1 SDILVVLTLLLNQD
15 IIKITLSEEEF
26 LKVYQDV
33 KIGDTLLLSIKA
45 FNPIIVG
52 KLDK

>member
-1 SDILVVLTLLLNQD
+1 
-15 IIKITLSEEEF
+15 
-26 LKVYQDV
+26 
-33 KIGDTLLLSIKA
+33 IGDTLLLSIKA

>member
-1 SDILVVLTLLLNQD
+1 
-15 IIKITLSEEEF
+15 
-26 LKVYQDV
+26 QDV

>member
-26 LKVYQDV
+26 LKAYQDV

>member
-1 SDILVVLTLLLNQD
+1 
-15 IIKITLSEEEF
+15 
-26 LKVYQDV
+26 DV

>member
-1 SDILVVLTLLLNQD
+1 
-15 IIKITLSEEEF
+15 EF
-26 LKVYQDV
+26 LKSYKDV

-52 KLDK
+52 KL

>member
-1 SDILVVLTLLLNQD
+1 
-15 IIKITLSEEEF
+15 
-26 LKVYQDV
+26 
-33 KIGDTLLLSIKA
+33 GDTLLLSIKA

>member
-1 SDILVVLTLLLNQD
+1 RTYKN
-15 IIKITLSEEEF
+15 
-26 LKVYQDV
+26 V

>member
-1 SDILVVLTLLLNQD
+1 SY
-15 IIKITLSEEEF
+15 K
-26 LKVYQDV
+26 DV

>member
-1 SDILVVLTLLLNQD
+1 SDILVIFTLLLNQD
-15 IIKITLSEEEF
+15 IVKITLSEEEF
-26 LKVYQDV
+26 LKAYQDV

>member
-1 SDILVVLTLLLNQD
+1 
-15 IIKITLSEEEF
+15 LSEEEF
-26 LKVYQDV
+26 LRTYKNV

>member
-1 SDILVVLTLLLNQD
+1 
-15 IIKITLSEEEF
+15 IKITLSEEEF
-26 LKVYQDV
+26 LKAYQDI

>member
-1 SDILVVLTLLLNQD
+1 
-15 IIKITLSEEEF
+15 
-26 LKVYQDV
+26 

>member
-1 SDILVVLTLLLNQD
+1 
-15 IIKITLSEEEF
+15 
-26 LKVYQDV
+26 V

>member
-1 SDILVVLTLLLNQD
+1 
-15 IIKITLSEEEF
+15 
-26 LKVYQDV
+26 
-33 KIGDTLLLSIKA
+33 DTLLLSIKA

>member
-1 SDILVVLTLLLNQD
+1 VVLTLLLNQD

-26 LKVYQDV
+26 LKAYQDV

-45 FNPIIVG
+45 FNPIIVR

>member
-1 SDILVVLTLLLNQD
+1 
-15 IIKITLSEEEF
+15 EF
-26 LKVYQDV
+26 LKSYKDI